1 VGLQK
6 TAESSGIRAIKA
18 VKLARHKLDHIV
30 RVPWRHEIPKF
41 RRRVDGYGSEVV
53 IQRGSVVGVAGF
65 QNHSIN
71 RSVMGEVITAERHHA
86 DCPGSIVHL
95 LHGIQRDSA
104 PYATVIVELT
114 EPTGQSGARQR
125 VV

>member
-1 VGLQK
+1 MGLQK

-41 RRRVDGYGSEVV
+41 RCRVDGYGSEVV

-71 RSVMGEVITAERHHA
+71 RSVMGEVITAEGITQTARDPSCTCSTVSSVIA
-86 DCPGSIVHL
+86 HL
-95 LHGIQRDSA
+95 TQ
-104 PYATVIVELT
+104 P
-114 EPTGQSGARQR
+114 
-125 VV
+125 